1 MTRHCVSSKVACAR
15 TKRETNRCELLTK
28 YTNIMEDLFYV
39 GVRATSFAKGIDQ
52 DF

>member
-28 YTNIMEDLFYV
+28 LLSTLASGQLPSKFMGSPLLDSS
-39 GVRATSFAKGIDQ
+39 GR
-52 DF
+52 